1 MPLGEL
7 YSISQSVAFVSKV
20 AIGSEEHLRAILEV
34 LDLKRLTSNAEGI
47 LKQAITGNFVKRLD
61 Q

>member
-1 MPLGEL
+1 
-7 YSISQSVAFVSKV
+7 
-20 AIGSEEHLRAILEV
+20 
-34 LDLKRLTSNAEGI
+34 LKRLTSNAEGI